1 MKNVILKPIL
11 TEKMNA
17 ATEKHNRYGF
27 IVSKEADKSDIK
39 NAIEKL
45 YKVEVASIN
54 TMNYG
59 GGKKKMK
66 QTNRGIVYQ
75 KPKSFKKAVVT
86 VKEGDVIDLYEN
98 I

>member
-1 MKNVILKPIL
+1 
-11 TEKMNA
+11 
-17 ATEKHNRYGF
+17 
-27 IVSKEADKSDIK
+27 
-39 NAIEKL
+39 
-45 YKVEVASIN
+45 
-54 TMNYG
+54 MNYG

>member
-1 MKNVILKPIL
+1 MKRIIEKPIL
-11 TEKMNA
+11 TEKI
-17 ATEKHNRYGF
+17 TSESEKFNRYGF
-27 IVSKEADKSDIK
+27 VVNKDANKVEIK

-45 YKVEVASIN
+45 YGVAVDSVN

-66 QTNRGIVYQ
+66 HTNKGVIYQ
-75 KPKSFKKAVVT
+75 RNKAFKKAIVT
-86 VKEGDVIDLYEN
+86 VAEGDIIDLYEN

>member
-1 MKNVILKPIL
+1 MKGIIEKPIL
-11 TEKMNA
+11 TEKM
-17 ATEKHNRYGF
+17 TVDGEKHNRYGF
-27 IVSKEADKSDIK
+27 IVNKRANKVEIK

-45 YKVEVASIN
+45 YGVAVDSVN

-66 QTNRGIVYQ
+66 YTSKGVIFQ
-75 KPKSFKKAVVT
+75 KNKAFKKAIVT
-86 VKEGDVIDLYEN
+86 VAEGDVIDLYEN